1 MDARRPWAPVIG
13 YSRAM
18 RKGNLIEVAGTSAT
32 SADGDVIH
40 PDDAYLQTRHV
51 LGVMMRAIEEL
62 GGTAADVVRTR
73 AFLTRIE
80 DWEAVGRAH
89 GEVFAGLEPASTF
102 VEVSRLLLP
111 GLVVELEAT
120 AWVTGHET
128 AGEDSPC

>member
-1 MDARRPWAPVIG
+1 MIG
-13 YSRAM
+13 YSRAV
-18 RKGNLIEVAGTSAT
+18 RTGDLIEVAGTSAT
-32 SADGDVIH
+32 SAEGDVLH
-40 PDDAYLQTRHV
+40 PGDAYLQARHV

-73 AFLTRIE
+73 AFLTRID
-80 DWEAVGRAH
+80 DWEGVGRAH

-120 AWVTGHET
+120 AWVTAQATTGND
-128 AGEDSPC
+128 AAC